1 MRDALCLSWF
11 LCFAENSWVSII
23 HRHFHWYIRRSCDN
37 YVKSWSRNRRIW
49 KKIVGNVLNH
59 ALVTR
64 SHRLHKQSICSVC
77 ISRQDFANHVHA
89 KGVLE
94 RHVTLMNSLSP
105 LFWMCALCMWE
116 MRFLDEKITNVVEN
130 LLFWSSKIWK
140 KAHRCRSVSIIYL
153 KLRFVVVELS

>member
-94 RHVTLMNSLSP
+94 RHVTLMNSLCP
-105 LFWMCALCMWE
+105 LFWMCACVCGRW
-116 MRFLDEKITNVVEN
+116 D
-130 LLFWSSKIWK
+130 FWTKKSPMLSKIFSFGHRKSGK
-140 KAHRCRSVSIIYL
+140 KHTDA
-153 KLRFVVVELS
+153 EA